1 MGECTNAM
9 YNKKAPSRNVRSK
22 KFPKRREETLP
33 HSFKTRDDDGQP
45 DFLPTAE
52 TDWQYL

>member
-1 MGECTNAM
+1 MGECINAM
-9 YNKKAPSRNVRSK
+9 YNKKAPSQNVRSK
-22 KFPKRREETLP
+22 KFPKKREETLP